1 MSFLDNED
9 QDEVASQV
17 ASSAFRNVTDS
28 IVDTHTAVVVLS
40 IAGAAEIG
48 GLVML
53 RMARYEVQRALERS
67 DLDVWLYSA
76 AGVFVVGFLISY
88 AVYKMAAKKWPRPT
102 AYMMCWLVSITAG
115 VGNIALFFWLTG
127 IPLY

>member
-9 QDEVASQV
+9 QDDVASEV

-88 AVYKMAAKKWPRPT
+88 AFYKMAARKWPHPT
-102 AYMMCWLVSITAG
+102 AYIMCWLVSIMAG
-115 VGNIALFFWLTG
+115 VGNIVLFFIAAGLR
-127 IPLY
+127 L